1 MQSRSDLYE
10 IDFSLIY
17 TKVTVHIKDLSI
29 VSVQAIRS
37 LLNMELTLTVEIKNL
52 SIFLTY

>member
-10 IDFSLIY
+10 IDFSFIY
-17 TKVTVHIKDLSI
+17 TKVTVHIKNLSI

-37 LLNMELTLTVEIKNL
+37 LPHMEFPLTVEIKNL

>member
-17 TKVTVHIKDLSI
+17 AKLTVHIKDLSI

-37 LLNMELTLTVEIKNL
+37 LPNMEFTLTVEIKNL
-52 SIFLTY
+52 